1 MVQIKT
7 KQIGP
12 LAPLPPPFSSLLP
25 RYSGCASP
33 ELQRFRWDAKTS
45 RPPRG
50 GSRVAGDRVAGD
62 GVAGDGVTDDRVAGD
77 GVVRPAAAK
86 MPRRRKGGDAGVGGV
101 ALCDVGFGDAV
112 SEICT

>member
-33 ELQRFRWDAKTS
+33 ELQRFRWDANMS

-50 GSRVAGDRVAGD
+50 GDGVAGD

-112 SEICT
+112 SEIFT